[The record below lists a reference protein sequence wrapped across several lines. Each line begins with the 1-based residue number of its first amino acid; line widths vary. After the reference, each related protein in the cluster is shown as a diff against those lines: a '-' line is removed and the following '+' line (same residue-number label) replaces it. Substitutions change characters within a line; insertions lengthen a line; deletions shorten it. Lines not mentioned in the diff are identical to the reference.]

1 MGSMRTYQ
9 FESVVPD
16 NGRISLPMT
25 MKSLTHHRVKFIVI
39 DLEEP
44 QDDPCERL
52 DALTRAYA
60 TLDEPDID
68 LDEVYRQRAH
78 IDDRQYLFD

>member
-1 MGSMRTYQ
+1 MRTYQ

-25 MKSLTHHRVKFIVI
+25 MKSLAHHRVKFIVI
-39 DLEEP
+39 DLEEILN
-44 QDDPCERL
+44 DPCERL
-52 DALTRAYA
+52 DALTRAYTA
-60 TLDEPDID
+60 LDEPDID

>member
-1 MGSMRTYQ
+1 MRTYQ

-25 MKSLTHHRVKFIVI
+25 LKSLTHHRVKFIVI
-39 DLEEP
+39 DLEDAPENP
-44 QDDPCERL
+44 LERL
-52 DALTRAYA
+52 DALTRAYTA
-60 TLDEPDID
+60 LNEPDID